1 MSLISAIFFQHTT
14 SCILLAN
21 ESWFKVTFGS
31 YLFFRI
37 SFQNFIINQTT
48 LEFALDFVPEFDL
61 HWIMY
66 SIQILKICVD
76 TTLIITEQMHE
87 RKGTMKRQAMMGKD
101 TGNLLRPW
109 YFLLG
114 MEMVMLWP
122 WYHQCYMLWPW
133 LRPGFTIPGF
143 RHSPQSKKLQIK
155 LK

>member
-1 MSLISAIFFQHTT
+1 M
-14 SCILLAN
+14 
-21 ESWFKVTFGS
+21 
-31 YLFFRI
+31 
-37 SFQNFIINQTT
+37 T

-122 WYHQCYMLWPW
+122 W
-133 LRPGFTIPGF
+133 LRLGLEFRDFFTTPHKARNF
-143 RHSPQSKKLQIK
+143 RSI
-155 LK
+155 